1 MPKSKRSK
9 VVNLT
14 AVKAKRKELKQGL
27 VETIRECVDK
37 YSHIYVFAY
46 DNMRT
51 QKFKDV
57 RSMWADSRFFL
68 GKNRVIQKALGAD
81 DEEAYRP
88 ELDSLAADLVGQVG
102 LLFTDRKPAE
112 VSKFV
117 AEFEE
122 TDFARAGYVPEQTIT
137 VPAGRLTEV
146 PHTMAESL
154 QKLGMPVRLDKGV
167 VVLPYD
173 HALCKAGEPV
183 TPDQGKLLKYFGHA
197 LAKFRLRLLSR
208 WSGGKY
214 SSLDGDDSDDEAA
227 APSSSSAA
235 AGGAGAGAVARGA
248 GRAKGAIEAE
258 AAAAA
263 RKAKG
268 AKEKRPAPKG
278 RSGSGV
284 GNARRGGAGDSD
296 DEDDDDDDD
305 EDEDAEGGMSE
316 DDEDEDDE

>member
-1 MPKSKRSK
+1 MSLGRCLRNASWGSSCHA
-9 VVNLT
+9 VNLT

-27 VETIRECVDK
+27 VESIRECVDK

-88 ELDSLAADLVGQVG
+88 GLDSLAADLVGQVG
-102 LLFTDRKPAE
+102 LLFTDRAPAE
-112 VSKFV
+112 VAKFV
-117 AEFEE
+117 ADFEE
-122 TDFARAGYVPEQTIT
+122 TDFARAGYVPERTIT

-146 PHTMAESL
+146 PHTMTESL

-167 VVLPYD
+167 VVLPYE
-173 HALCKAGEPV
+173 HTLCKAGEAV

-208 WSGGKY
+208 WNDGKY
-214 SSLDGDDSDDEAA
+214 SSLNGDDSDDEAA
-227 APSSSSAA
+227 PSSAA
-235 AGGAGAGAVARGA
+235 VGGAGGAARGA

-268 AKEKRPAPKG
+268 AKEKKPAPKG
-278 RSGSGV
+278 RTGSGT

-296 DEDDDDDDD
+296 DDDDD
-305 EDEDAEGGMSE
+305 EEDDSEGGMSE
-316 DDEDEDDE
+316 DEEDDE